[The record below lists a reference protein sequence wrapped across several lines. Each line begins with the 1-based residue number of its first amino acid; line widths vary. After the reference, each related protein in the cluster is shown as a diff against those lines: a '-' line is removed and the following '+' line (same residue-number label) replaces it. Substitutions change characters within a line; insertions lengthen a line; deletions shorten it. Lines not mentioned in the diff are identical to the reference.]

1 LDEVSQSVASHINT
15 AKFDERTA
23 HLGEDAAM
31 ADDRMEARLQ
41 KKFDHQVGRLASMP
55 SQEPARSSPTPPVSA
70 TGPVTTRELHP
81 SLIAAALRT
90 PQTVRQAII
99 LGEILRPVELDW

>member
-1 LDEVSQSVASHINT
+1 
-15 AKFDERTA
+15 
-23 HLGEDAAM
+23 M

-41 KKFDHQVGRLASMP
+41 KKFDRQVGRLTSMP
-55 SQEPARSSPTPPVSA
+55 SQEPARTAPTPPVSA

-90 PQTVRQAII
+90 PERIRQAFI
-99 LGEILRPVELDW
+99 LGEILKPIELDW